1 MPLDHIPIAM
11 DLDAILSNLAPSPA
25 PPAQR
30 RSFLIGVLM
39 RIARADIADALAPG
53 HRDHRELR
61 RRERE
66 ALAMLDRALDLQHQA
81 CLAPTPVAGPK
92 PKPRSQA
99 VTPATRQLV
108 PARGRTAVA
117 TER

>member
-1 MPLDHIPIAM
+1 M

-30 RSFLIGVLM
+30 RSFLMGVLT
-39 RIARADIADALAPG
+39 RIARADIADALAAG
-53 HRDHRELR
+53 CRDHQELR

-66 ALAMLDRALDLQHQA
+66 ALAMLDRILDLQHQA
-81 CLAPTPVAGPK
+81 GVGPTPLTGA
-92 PKPRSQA
+92 KPRPRLPA
-99 VTPATRQLV
+99 ATPATGQLV
-108 PARGRTAVA
+108 PAGRRTAVA